1 MVLFLLFLKVILF
14 SMFKRTLSLIFV
26 SFASIVILAHTVI
39 PHHHHH
45 DQICFQNDISS
56 HEHEDDKDSSD
67 TCVLKLPVVL
77 LSNKEIQ
84 EFRSDDGADNYLYVN
99 SDQGYLSNY
108 ELNHLIPLLF
118 LKDSSPAIIF
128 SYSLF
133 VCSSSGL
140 RAPPVV

>member
-1 MVLFLLFLKVILF
+1 MVLFLLFLKAFLL
-14 SMFKRTLSLIFV
+14 SMFKRTLSLIFL
-26 SFASIVILAHTVI
+26 SFAGIVILAHTVI

-77 LSNKEIQ
+77 PSNREIL
-84 EFRSDDGADNYLYVN
+84 EFRPDDGANNLLFVN
-99 SDQGYLSNY
+99 SDQEYLSNY
-108 ELNHLIPLLF
+108 GLNHLISLSF
-118 LKDSSPAIIF
+118 LKDSSSGITF